1 MTQRVILTR
10 SRSPAYNLQNTVR
23 CRLLRLLE
31 EIGMQLFVKRFNEL
45 SLEEL
50 YDILQLRASVFVVE
64 QNCPYLDPDGLDKK
78 ALHLFIKDD
87 SGIKACLRVMDR
99 GAESEYVSIGRVV
112 AADRRK
118 GYGTKILAE
127 GIKAAREYFSA
138 DCIYLEA
145 QTYAKGLYT
154 KLGFREISGEFL
166 LDGIPHVKMLYEADE

>member
-1 MTQRVILTR
+1 MTQRVVLTR

-64 QNCPYLDPDGLDKK
+64 QNCPYLDPDGLDRD
-78 ALHLFIKDD
+78 ALHLFMKDD
-87 SGIKACLRVMDR
+87 SGIKAYLRVMDK

-112 AADRRK
+112 AADRRR
-118 GYGTKILAE
+118 GYGTRILTE